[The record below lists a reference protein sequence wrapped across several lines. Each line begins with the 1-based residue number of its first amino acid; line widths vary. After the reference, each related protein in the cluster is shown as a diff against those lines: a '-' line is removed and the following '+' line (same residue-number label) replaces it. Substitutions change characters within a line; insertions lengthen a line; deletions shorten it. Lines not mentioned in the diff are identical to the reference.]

1 MKHLLWVGIPH
12 MVLLYLVGRS
22 LPVTEIAVQT
32 LHKAGFLHTLIGL
45 GAAVTAVAQEWGKSG
60 QAGLILAPIGAAL
73 VPHILGVWFGHQIEM
88 KNSDFDADALLEEL
102 RKQSEKRVKET
113 LELLNQV
120 QTGFKNLATSLDGA
134 FRECANDAEKI
145 TAASNTAVV
154 GIKSASN
161 AAVAG
166 IKVTSGATVGE
177 ITTVSGDAVG
187 KITAASNTAVVGIK
201 SASNTAKEGIV
212 SALKE
217 ISDNA
222 KGTKE
227 VTEEI
232 SKVANQLKVVE
243 QQIIELLK
251 TSLIKEAA

>member
-1 MKHLLWVGIPH
+1 MSRKLLFKSIFHLGLMTPVIILLLRHQGAVKHLLWGGIPH

-161 AAVAG
+161 
-166 IKVTSGATVGE
+166 
-177 ITTVSGDAVG
+177 
-187 KITAASNTAVVGIK
+187 
-201 SASNTAKEGIV
+201 TAKEGIV